1 MVPSEL
7 GRFPGKGRE
16 TNRDGNHPQLEYFP
30 GRGELGAVIR
40 SSSTT
45 RLLRLPSSGGDLLV
59 REWPSPPEARG
70 TVLVLH
76 GLGDHSGFH
85 EWAAA
90 LFAEQGWRTVSFDWP
105 GNGGSH
111 GVRGDLP
118 RVERAA
124 TLISE
129 FLEETGLLP
138 VGILAHSTGAFLIL
152 PWLAEFAAPSVR
164 ERLQWLWLSSPLLRP
179 SHGQPIP
186 KILVART
193 LARFFPRFTISNG
206 VRARDC
212 YHVVSS
218 SAAETDW
225 KCDGGHHRVALGFAA
240 DLVAWE
246 GRIESLAAKL
256 PPDLAVLLTQG
267 AEDRIC
273 PPEHALRFF
282 EIIVGEKTFVLASG
296 SRHEPHREPHRSAMI
311 AAVRAWLDRRN
322 DRVL

>member
-1 MVPSEL
+1 MI
-7 GRFPGKGRE
+7 
-16 TNRDGNHPQLEYFP
+16 H
-30 GRGELGAVIR
+30 

-45 RLLRLPSSGGDLLV
+45 RLIRLPSCDGELLV
-59 REWPSPPEARG
+59 REWPAPPAPRG

-85 EWAAA
+85 DWAAA
-90 LFAEQGWRTVSFDWP
+90 LLAECGWRTVSFDWP
-105 GNGGSH
+105 GNGGSY

-124 TLISE
+124 TLLDE
-129 FLEETGLLP
+129 FLGETGLSP
-138 VGILAHSTGAFLIL
+138 IGILAHSTGAFLVL
-152 PWLAEFAAPSVR
+152 PWLAEFAAPAIR
-164 ERLQWLWLSSPLLRP
+164 DRLEWLWLSSPLLRP

-186 KILVART
+186 KILVAQA

-212 YHVVSS
+212 YHVVSD
-218 SAAETDW
+218 ATAETDW
-225 KCDGGHHRVALGFAA
+225 KFDGGHHRVALGFAA

-246 GRIESLAAKL
+246 RRIESFGAKL
-256 PPDLAVLLTQG
+256 PADLAVLLTQG

-273 PPEHALRFF
+273 PPEYALELFKTF
-282 EIIVGEKTFVLASG
+282 AGEKTFVLASG

-311 AAVRAWLDRRN
+311 AAVRAWLARRGN
-322 DRVL
+322 GVL